1 MKISFGRLY
10 LSLFVALFL
19 FGATG
24 TTFAQTADGT
34 GQSTINIKNSFF
46 GHWKSDRDPNSFLDI
61 YKDGELIIVQRG
73 SLLKQAGDRNRF
85 VVTYEKG
92 NRITVDLGTGLSP
105 LTLSDDGAKVSF
117 LGDTYNKK

>member
-1 MKISFGRLY
+1 MNSNETMGMLQLILNKLNN
-10 LSLFVALFL
+10 LE
-19 FGATG
+19 
-24 TTFAQTADGT
+24 
-34 GQSTINIKNSFF
+34 STINIKNSFY
-46 GHWKSDRDPNSFLDI
+46 GHWKNDRDPNSFLDI

-117 LGDTYNKK
+117 LGDIYNKK